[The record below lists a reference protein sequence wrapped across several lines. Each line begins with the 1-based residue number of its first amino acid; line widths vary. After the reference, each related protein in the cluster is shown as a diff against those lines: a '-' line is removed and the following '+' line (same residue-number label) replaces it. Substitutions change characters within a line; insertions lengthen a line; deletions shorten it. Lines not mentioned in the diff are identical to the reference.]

1 MNRIRNTRECRVLHV
16 RILVETFFFA
26 SIFNSEL
33 IRDASTAIGV
43 ELIYGIGN
51 YCQSK
56 FVSKNILFLFIN
68 FPSPSSI
75 FNGRIRLAARRY
87 MSVCAR
93 HSRIYIYIYRIC
105 VYAIY
110 SDVVLAVVV
119 VFYLYFVHF
128 RYIRLDWSEIH
139 FLYMSQCLPSAY
151 NAHRHSLTHRR
162 ESARAKQTREEGRN
176 IRTIML
182 DCARNCVSEW
192 QRTIEC
198 VVRRSVRQSVNVF
211 RFRFVLS
218 ARRRLRR
225 RGRRFSCNIQF

>member
-1 MNRIRNTRECRVLHV
+1 M
-16 RILVETFFFA
+16 
-26 SIFNSEL
+26 
-33 IRDASTAIGV
+33 

-87 MSVCAR
+87 MNVCAR

-110 SDVVLAVVV
+110 SDVVLAAV
-119 VFYLYFVHF
+119 VFFYISFRTFSLYSFGLERDSFLIHEPVSAE
-128 RYIRLDWSEIH
+128 RLQRTQA
-139 FLYMSQCLPSAY
+139 F
-151 NAHRHSLTHRR
+151 THTQ
-162 ESARAKQTREEGRN
+162 ARARVRNKREKREG
-176 IRTIML
+176 IYTIML